1 VIVPGNVHNSG
12 TDAPDIFDANTPHNA
27 TNPLGRIRTEMEAAY
42 RDSGV
47 RTIILRAGDFIDT
60 QASGNWFDKVMTPKL
75 DKGPFGQAQE
85 NELAAVAYCASVL
98 AGCTTFAGNTVSVEQ
113 AAPD

>member
-1 VIVPGNVHNSG
+1 M
-12 TDAPDIFDANTPHNA
+12 
-27 TNPLGRIRTEMEAAY
+27 GRIRTEMEAAY

-75 DKGPFGQAQE
+75 DKGPSCQAQE
-85 NELAAVAYCASVL
+85 NGLAAVAYCASVL
-98 AGCTTFAGNTVSVEQ
+98 AGCTTFTGNAVSVEQ